1 MSTSTL
7 EPQTIPDTLIYEMVD
22 GQPVYYRGYREVLA
36 GKKTV
41 EEIMSDGNIQAWLK
55 VQIASLII
63 NQISKAY
70 LVTGG
75 EHGLQFR
82 KNSWRAADIA
92 IFKPENFE
100 FVNTYSQKAPEI
112 VIEIDTKADLASFG
126 ESINYYDEKT
136 NQLFAFGVK
145 KVIWILTDSR
155 KVKVLTPT
163 KRPQTFE
170 WDADIP
176 LIEKVVLNIQQLIDQ
191 APFSTTDFPK

>member
-1 MSTSTL
+1 MSASTL

-22 GQPVYYRGYREVLA
+22 GQPIYYRGYREVLA

-82 KNSWRAADIA
+82 KKSWRAADIA

-170 WDADIP
+170 WDTDIP
-176 LIEKVVLNIQQLIDQ
+176 IIEKVVLNIQQLIDQ
-191 APFSTTDFPK
+191 APFRK

>member
-1 MSTSTL
+1 MSASTL

>member
-1 MSTSTL
+1 MSASTL

-126 ESINYYDEKT
+126 ESINYYDEKN

>member
-1 MSTSTL
+1 MSASTL

-55 VQIASLII
+55 TQIAALLTY
-63 NQISKAY
+63 QLAGHWV
-70 LVTGG
+70 VTSG

-82 KNSWRAADIA
+82 KKSWRAADIA

-126 ESINYYDEKT
+126 ESIDYYDEKT

-170 WDADIP
+170 WDTDIL

-191 APFSTTDFPK
+191 APFRK